1 MDYNIQCKVVLL
13 EIAFESEE
21 SENDDLNL
29 IYFYSSSSDDK
40 DEIVKNLYTVL
51 NKPRKKLNKK
61 PQVEGF
67 VERVIPGYTAK
78 EFKTHFRYA
87 IFILIANV

>member
-1 MDYNIQCKVVLL
+1 MDYNIQCKAALL
-13 EIAFESEE
+13 EIVFESEE
-21 SENDDLNL
+21 SEDDYLNL
-29 IYFYSSSSDDK
+29 ITYSSSSDDE

-51 NKPRKKLNKK
+51 DKNRKKLNKK

-78 EFKTHFRYA
+78 EFKTHFRYV